1 MPPSPIDPGV
11 KSPSDNDG
19 KGEREAIEVHYEEV
33 EIYYNFIYV
42 PLVNQFD
49 ASLFAHLRPIKAVM
63 APIDGACVFT

>member
-1 MPPSPIDPGV
+1 M

-19 KGEREAIEVHYEEV
+19 KGEREVIEVPNEEV

-42 PLVNQFD
+42 LLANQFY
-49 ASLFAHLRPIKAVM
+49 ASLFVHLRPIKAVM